1 MCSFKPVVFCA
12 EPTRGRVWRK
22 HFLKRKG
29 MIIKMK
35 VIIATKNEGKVREF
49 RQLLE
54 PFGYEPV
61 SMTEAGV
68 EAEIIEDGETFEENA
83 HIKAKEVYRLTGLPV
98 IADDSGL
105 EVEFL
110 GGAPGIYSAR
120 YAGENA
126 TDEQRN
132 EKLLEEMQGVDMPLR
147 NARFV
152 CAIYFILDEK
162 KEYCVT
168 GTLDGFIGYE
178 PAGSG
183 GFGYDPIF
191 MIDEDTSLA
200 QIDSK
205 EKNKISHR
213 AQAMKKLAEE
223 LTKGNN

>member
-1 MCSFKPVVFCA
+1 
-12 EPTRGRVWRK
+12 
-22 HFLKRKG
+22 
-29 MIIKMK
+29 MK

-49 RQLLE
+49 RQLLA
-54 PFGYEPV
+54 PYGYEPV

-68 EAEIIEDGETFEENA
+68 NAEIVEDGETFEENA
-83 HIKAKEVYRLTGLPV
+83 HIKARAVHELTGLPV

-132 EKLLEEMQGVDMPLR
+132 QKLLDEMQGVDMPLR
-147 NARFV
+147 GARFV
-152 CAIYFILDEK
+152 CAIYFIGENGR
-162 KEYCVT
+162 EYCVT

-178 PAGSG
+178 PAGTE

-191 MIDEDTSLA
+191 MLDEDVSLA

-213 AQAMKKLAEE
+213 ARAMKKLAEE
-223 LTKGNN
+223 LEKI

>member
-1 MCSFKPVVFCA
+1 
-12 EPTRGRVWRK
+12 
-22 HFLKRKG
+22 
-29 MIIKMK
+29 MK

-49 RQLLE
+49 RQLLA
-54 PFGYEPV
+54 PYGYEPV

-68 EAEIIEDGETFEENA
+68 EAEIVEDGETFEENA
-83 HIKAKEVYRLTGLPV
+83 HIKAKTVHKLTGLPV

-132 EKLLEEMQGVDMPLR
+132 QKLLDEMQGVDMPLR
-147 NARFV
+147 GARFV
-152 CAIYFILDEK
+152 CAIYFIGGNGR
-162 KEYCVT
+162 EYCVT

-178 PAGSG
+178 PAGNG
-183 GFGYDPIF
+183 GFGYDPVF

-200 QIDSK
+200 QIDEK
-205 EKNKISHR
+205 EKNNISHR
-213 AQAMKKLAEE
+213 ALAMKKLAAE
-223 LTKGNN
+223 LNKASAKET

>member
-1 MCSFKPVVFCA
+1 
-12 EPTRGRVWRK
+12 
-22 HFLKRKG
+22 
-29 MIIKMK
+29 MK

-68 EAEIIEDGETFEENA
+68 NAEINEDGETFEENA
-83 HIKAKEVYRLTGLPV
+83 HIKAKAVYQMTGLPV

-105 EVEFL
+105 EVDFL

-120 YAGENA
+120 YAGENS
-126 TDEQRN
+126 TDEERN
-132 EKLLEEMQGVDMPLR
+132 EKLLEEMQGVDLPLR

-152 CAIYFILDEK
+152 CAIYFILDSK
-162 KEYCVT
+162 HEYCVT
-168 GTLDGFIGYE
+168 GTLDGFIGEE
-178 PAGSG
+178 PQGKN

-200 QIDSK
+200 EVSAE
-205 EKNKISHR
+205 EKNRISHR

-223 LTKGNN
+223 LEGSR

>member
-1 MCSFKPVVFCA
+1 
-12 EPTRGRVWRK
+12 
-22 HFLKRKG
+22 
-29 MIIKMK
+29 MK

-49 RQLLE
+49 RQLLA
-54 PFGYEPV
+54 PYGYEPV

-68 EAEIIEDGETFEENA
+68 NAEIVEDGETFEENA
-83 HIKAKEVYRLTGLPV
+83 HIKAKTVHKLTGLPV

-126 TDEQRN
+126 TDAQRN
-132 EKLLEEMQGVDMPLR
+132 QKLLDEMQGVDMPLR
-147 NARFV
+147 GARFV
-152 CAIYFILDEK
+152 CAIYFIGGNDR
-162 KEYCVT
+162 EYCVT
-168 GTLDGFIGYE
+168 GILDGYIGYE
-178 PAGSG
+178 PMGSG

-200 QIDSK
+200 EISGE

-213 AQAMKKLAEE
+213 ARAMKKLVEE
-223 LTKGNN
+223 LKEEMKKENI

>member
-1 MCSFKPVVFCA
+1 
-12 EPTRGRVWRK
+12 
-22 HFLKRKG
+22 
-29 MIIKMK
+29 MK

-49 RQLLE
+49 KQLLA

-61 SMTEAGV
+61 SLTEAGV
-68 EAEIIEDGETFEENA
+68 QAEMIEDGETFEENA
-83 HIKAKEVYRLTGLPV
+83 HIKAKEVYRLAGLPV

-132 EKLLEEMQGVDMPLR
+132 QKLLEEMQGVDMPLR
-147 NARFV
+147 KARFV
-152 CAIYFILDEK
+152 CAIYFILDDK
-162 KEYCVT
+162 REYCVT

-178 PAGSG
+178 PVGNG

-200 QIDSK
+200 QIDSR
-205 EKNKISHR
+205 EKNKISIQPAHWR
-213 AQAMKKLAEE
+213 ASVAAGSCRQSMNIHTGAPGLHSFRAS
-223 LTKGNN
+223 LSHSAAQRVQ

>member
-1 MCSFKPVVFCA
+1 
-12 EPTRGRVWRK
+12 
-22 HFLKRKG
+22 
-29 MIIKMK
+29 MK
-35 VIIATKNEGKVREF
+35 VIIATKNEGKVKEF
-49 RQLLE
+49 RQLLA
-54 PFGYEPV
+54 PYGYEPV

-68 EAEIIEDGETFEENA
+68 NAEIVEDGETFEENA
-83 HIKAKEVYRLTGLPV
+83 HIKAKAVHKLTGLPV

-132 EKLLEEMQGVDMPLR
+132 QKLLDEMQGVDMPLR

-152 CAIYFILDEK
+152 CAIYFIGENG

-178 PAGSG
+178 PAGTG

-191 MIDEDTSLA
+191 MLDEDTSLA
-200 QIDSK
+200 QLDGR

-213 AQAMKKLAEE
+213 AKAMKRLAEE
-223 LTKGNN
+223 IKDNI

>member
-1 MCSFKPVVFCA
+1 
-12 EPTRGRVWRK
+12 
-22 HFLKRKG
+22 
-29 MIIKMK
+29 MK

-49 RQLLE
+49 RQLLA
-54 PFGYEPV
+54 PFGYEPI
-61 SMTEAGV
+61 SMAEANV
-68 EAEIIEDGETFEENA
+68 NAEIVEDGETFEENA
-83 HIKAKEVYRLTGLPV
+83 HIKAKAVHKLTGMPV

-132 EKLLEEMQGVDMPLR
+132 QKLLEEMQGVDMPLR
-147 NARFV
+147 GARFV
-152 CAIYFILDEK
+152 CAIYFIGENG

-168 GTLDGFIGYE
+168 GTLEGFIGYE
-178 PAGSG
+178 PIGTE

-191 MIDEDTSLA
+191 MLDEDTSLA
-200 QIDSK
+200 QIDSGK
-205 EKNKISHR
+205 KNKISHR

-223 LTKGNN
+223 LKNKD